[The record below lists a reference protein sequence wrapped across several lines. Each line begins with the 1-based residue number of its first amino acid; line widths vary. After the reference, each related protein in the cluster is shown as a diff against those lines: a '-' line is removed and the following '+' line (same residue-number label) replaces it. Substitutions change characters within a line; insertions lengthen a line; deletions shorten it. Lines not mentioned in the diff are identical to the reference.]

1 MERLTAGTETVW
13 LIASEVDLWDKRGLV
28 QAWLEQSGVGGGP
41 GALCRSV
48 SLRVQTSLTPL
59 DRLPIICYHCGN
71 KNRKYRRCGMKVQ
84 VGMEAPD
91 FELES
96 HLDDTVRLSE
106 YRGKH
111 NVLIAFFPL
120 AWTPV

>member
-1 MERLTAGTETVW
+1 MR
-13 LIASEVDLWDKRGLV
+13 I
-28 QAWLEQSGVGGGP
+28 
-41 GALCRSV
+41 
-48 SLRVQTSLTPL
+48 
-59 DRLPIICYHCGN
+59 
-71 KNRKYRRCGMKVQ
+71 Q

-106 YRGKH
+106 YRGRH